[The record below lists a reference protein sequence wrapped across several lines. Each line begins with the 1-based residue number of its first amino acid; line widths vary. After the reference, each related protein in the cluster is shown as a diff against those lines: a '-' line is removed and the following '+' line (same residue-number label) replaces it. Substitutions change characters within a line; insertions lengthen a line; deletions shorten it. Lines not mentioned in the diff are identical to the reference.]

1 MSEKKER
8 DVFRNTEKKVFIK
21 QEVANY
27 VKGC

>member
-8 DVFRNTEKKVFIK
+8 DVFGNTEKKVFIK
-21 QEVANY
+21 QQVANY